1 MALDSITTKP
11 VMTEGLATAA
21 LSAARAKAAEA
32 GTAMVIAVVDA
43 AGALEAF
50 VRMDGTP
57 GGAIEWTLD
66 KAMTSASFAAPTH
79 AIAELAQTS
88 TTLLASMIKLQNVT
102 LTPGGYPLIL
112 DGALVGAIAAG
123 GGTPDEDQAVA
134 QAGAAALQAAQ
145 A

>member
-11 VMTEGLATAA
+11 VMTEELAAAA
-21 LSAARAKAAEA
+21 LGAARRKAAEA
-32 GTAMVIAVVDA
+32 GTPMVIAVVDA

-57 GGAIEWTLD
+57 GGAIEWTLN
-66 KAMTSASFAAPTH
+66 KAITSASFAAPTQ
-79 AIAELAQTS
+79 AIAELAETS

-102 LTPGGYPLIL
+102 LTPGGYPLML
-112 DGALVGAIAAG
+112 EGTLVGAIAAG
-123 GGTPDEDQAVA
+123 GGTPDQDQAVA
-134 QAGAAALQAAQ
+134 EAGAAVLQVAQ